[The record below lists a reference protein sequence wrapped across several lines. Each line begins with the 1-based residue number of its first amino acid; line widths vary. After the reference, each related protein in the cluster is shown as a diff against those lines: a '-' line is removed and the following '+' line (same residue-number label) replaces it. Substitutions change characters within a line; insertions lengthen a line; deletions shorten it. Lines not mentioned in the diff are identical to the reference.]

1 MNLRVR
7 RIGLAS
13 AAKFGFVSGLIGA
26 VPVGILAAI
35 MARVAAGGL
44 RRLLEGWQSGA
55 IDMGLLGKIPVN
67 MVALLNLTG
76 TLDTV
81 RKLDEGGLALMMGV
95 FVVVVMLA
103 GVLASITTG
112 WQAVVYNRIA
122 AISGGLQVE
131 LEPEGRGELVRMQ
144 TDEGSG

>member
-1 MNLRVR
+1 
-7 RIGLAS
+7 
-13 AAKFGFVSGLIGA
+13 
-26 VPVGILAAI
+26 
-35 MARVAAGGL
+35 
-44 RRLLEGWQSGA
+44 
-55 IDMGLLGKIPVN
+55 
-67 MVALLNLTG
+67 MV
-76 TLDTV
+76 
-81 RKLDEGGLALMMGV
+81 GV

-144 TDEGSG
+144 TDERGG